1 MERTLVT
8 LLRVAFAMC
17 FIGHGAFGILRKVDW
32 LPFFSHF
39 GIDAPLAVALMPVV
53 GVVDIT
59 IGLLALVLPVRAVF
73 AYGAAWCLFTA
84 ALRPMTGLGV
94 AEFLE
99 RAGNYGIPLAMIAAT
114 RGAHWFRRIPADLPS
129 RTRQDVYAIAVW
141 TTATLLAGHAWLA
154 LQSKPLLVNHLS
166 ILGLGSNGAPLVGVF
181 ELSLAVACIVRPTLG
196 LFTVIAAWKVASE
209 GLFIAA
215 GAPVWEFVE
224 RGGSYVAPVIAA
236 YLVPAQPVPVLSS
249 RLARAGITAV
259 VLATLPAGL
268 VAQSPGGAAAAPTL
282 LEQLRRGGLVVACR
296 HGITS
301 HARGDKQPVDFDD
314 PTTQRVLNADG
325 EAQAAAL
332 GEEWRALK
340 IPFGA
345 VAASPYDRA
354 RRTAMLA
361 VGRVDVDP
369 ALSMHTGDR
378 GDALKQLMHG
388 PVAPGANRL
397 VVTHQGVI
405 YKSFTSVKQG
415 SVAEGACVVARP
427 GDPSAEVLGIVKPGQ
442 WGGAEVR
449 R

>member
-32 LPFFSHF
+32 LPFFSQF
-39 GIDAPLAVALMPVV
+39 GIDAPLAMALMPVV

-59 IGLLALVLPVRAVF
+59 IGLLALVLPIRAVF
-73 AYGAAWCLFTA
+73 VYGAAWCLFTA

-99 RAGNYGIPLAMIAAT
+99 RAGNYGIPLAVLVAT
-114 RGAHWFRRIPADLPS
+114 RGIHWFRRIPGQFPA
-129 RTRQDVYAIAVW
+129 RTWPDVYAISVW

-181 ELSLAVACIVRPTLG
+181 ELALAVACIVRPTLG

-215 GAPVWEFVE
+215 GAPVWEFIE
-224 RGGSYVAPVIAA
+224 RGGSYVAPMVAA
-236 YLVPAQPVPVLSS
+236 CLVPSQPVPVLSS
-249 RLARAGITAV
+249 RLVRAGLTALI
-259 VLATLPAGL
+259 LAAVPAGL
-268 VAQSPGGAAAAPTL
+268 SAQSPAAGSTAPTL
-282 LEQLRRGGLVVACR
+282 LDQLRQGGLVVACR

-301 HARGDKQPVDFDD
+301 RARGDQQPVNFDD
-314 PTTQRVLNADG
+314 PMTQRVLNPEG
-325 EAQAAAL
+325 EAQAKAL
-332 GEEWRALK
+332 GEEWRTLK
-340 IPFGA
+340 IQFST

-354 RRTAMLA
+354 RRTAELA
-361 VGRVDVDP
+361 VGRVDVDL
-369 ALSMHTGDR
+369 ALSMQTGNR
-378 GDALKQLMHG
+378 SDALKQLMHG

-397 VVTHQGVI
+397 VVTHQGVL
-405 YKSFTSVKQG
+405 YKSFSSVRQG

-427 GDPSAEVLGIVKPGQ
+427 GEPTAVVLAIVKPGQ
-442 WGGAEVR
+442 WSGAEVR